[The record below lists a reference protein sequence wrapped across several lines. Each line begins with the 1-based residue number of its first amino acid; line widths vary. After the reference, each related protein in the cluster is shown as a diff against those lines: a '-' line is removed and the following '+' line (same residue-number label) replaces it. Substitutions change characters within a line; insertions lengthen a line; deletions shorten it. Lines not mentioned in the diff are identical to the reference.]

1 MARFE
6 LQKLYIDGAYTDA
19 GSDATFEAIN
29 PANGEVLALV
39 QRATKDDVERAV
51 VSAEKGQKIWAAM
64 TAMERS
70 RILRRA
76 VDILRERNDELAALE
91 TLDTG
96 KSFSETKYVDIV
108 TGADVLEYYAGLVP
122 AIEGEQIPLRDTSF
136 VYTRRE
142 PLGVVAGIGAWNY
155 PIQIALWKSAPALAA
170 GNAMIFKPS
179 EVTSLTTLKLAEI
192 YTEAGV
198 PAGVFNVLTGSGRE
212 VGTWL
217 TEHPRIEK
225 VSFTGGTDTGKK
237 VMASASSSSL
247 KDVTM
252 ELGGKSPLI
261 IFDDADL
268 DRAAD
273 TAMMANFYSSG
284 QVCTNG
290 TRVFVPK
297 HLQAAFEAKIVER
310 VARIRIGNPE
320 DENTN
325 FGPLVSFAHMESVL
339 GYIAKGKEQG
349 ARLLCG
355 GDRLTEGDF
364 AKGAFVAPTVFTDC
378 TDDMVIVREE
388 IFGPVM
394 SILTYETEEEVIRRA
409 NDTDF
414 GLAAGLVTKDL
425 NRAHRVIHQLE
436 AGICWINAWG
446 ESDAKM
452 PVGGYKQSGV
462 GRENGISSLNNFTR
476 IKSVQVELGD
486 YASVF

>member
-6 LQKLYIDGAYTDA
+6 LQKLYIDGGYSDA

-29 PANGEVLALV
+29 PANGEVLAKV
-39 QRATKDDVERAV
+39 QRATKEDVERAV

-76 VDILRERNDELAALE
+76 VEILRERNDELAALE

-96 KSFSETKYVDIV
+96 KAFSETKYVDIV

-122 AIEGEQIPLRDTSF
+122 AIEGEQIPLRTTSF

-192 YTEAGV
+192 YTAAGV
-198 PAGVFNVLTGSGRE
+198 PDGVFNVLTGSGRE

-225 VSFTGGTDTGKK
+225 ISFTGGTDTGKK
-237 VMASASSSSL
+237 VMASASGSSL

-310 VARIRIGNPE
+310 VARIRVGNPE

-339 GYIAKGKEQG
+339 GYIAKGKEEG

-355 GDRLTEGDF
+355 GDRLTDGDF

-378 TDDMVIVREE
+378 TDEMTIVREE

>member
-1 MARFE
+1 MARFPT
-6 LQKLYIDGAYTDA
+6 QKLYIDGGYVDA
-19 GSDATFEAIN
+19 SGSGTFDAVN
-29 PANGEVLALV
+29 PATGEVLAQV
-39 QRATKDDVERAV
+39 QRATAEDVEKAV
-51 VSAEKGQKIWAAM
+51 ASAEKGQKIWAAM

-70 RILRRA
+70 RVLRKA
-76 VDILRERNDELAALE
+76 VDILRERNDELALLE

-96 KSFSETKYVDIV
+96 KAYSETRYVDIV

-142 PLGVVAGIGAWNY
+142 PLGVTAGIGAWNY

-192 YTEAGV
+192 YTEAGL
-198 PAGVFNVLTGSGRE
+198 PAGVFNVLTGSGSE
-212 VGTWL
+212 VGAWL

-225 VSFTGGTDTGKK
+225 ISFTGGVSTGKK

-247 KDVTM
+247 KEVTM

-268 DRAAD
+268 DKAAD
-273 TAMMANFYSSG
+273 IAMMANFYSSG

-290 TRVFVPK
+290 TRVFVPNALK
-297 HLQAAFEAKIVER
+297 AQLEAKILER
-310 VARIRIGNPE
+310 VQRIRIGDPE

-325 FGPLVSFAHMESVL
+325 FGPLVSFAHMENVL
-339 GYIAKGKEQG
+339 GHIAKGKAEG

-355 GDRLTEGDF
+355 GERLTEGELGQ
-364 AKGAFVAPTVFTDC
+364 GAFVAPTVFTDC
-378 TDDMVIVREE
+378 SDEMTIVREE

-394 SILTYETEEEVIRRA
+394 SILGYDSEDEVIRRA
-409 NDTDF
+409 NATEM
-414 GLAAGLVTKDL
+414 GLAAGVVTRDL

-462 GRENGISSLNNFTR
+462 GRENGISSLAQYTR

-486 YASVF
+486 YVSVF